1 MMKNIIYTISLLFTF
16 TFAQAQNPTEA
27 KMAYQM
33 AEEQF
38 EAKQYTEALDYLK
51 KAETAL
57 GSTNPP
63 IAYLKV
69 MIRSQIFDSSFGK
82 ADWKKALENLEKE
95 LVNFEQ
101 TKNKEALAAEK
112 LMDVYRIRQGIGE
125 RRQKYE
131 RFWADESTRID
142 AFNTFFNTFPKVGID
157 IRDFFQHP
165 YARAWRGFKSFK
177 ILVESFRKGDG
188 RQLDGVTMDEA
199 LRIGEPFFY
208 RIKTNAKGIV
218 TEYVLITEFTAS
230 SVTKNDFISAI
241 QMPGIYAEA
250 FQPIKGNFFY
260 NGNLTGYQLKQNNP
274 PYILT
279 IDTKLQK
286 SDAKYRRN
294 GRKKYIDFI
303 DVYVKFDEQ

>member
-1 MMKNIIYTISLLFTF
+1 MMKNIIYTISLLFAF
-16 TFAQAQNPTEA
+16 TFAQAQSSTEA

-38 EAKQYTEALDYLK
+38 GAKQYTEALDYLK

-57 GSTNPP
+57 GSSNPP

-69 MIRSQIFDSSFGK
+69 MIMNQIFEASFGK

-101 TKNKEALAAEK
+101 TKNKEALADEK
-112 LMDVYRIRQGIGE
+112 LMEVYRIKQGIEE
-125 RRQKYE
+125 RRQKHE
-131 RFWADESTRID
+131 RFWANESIKID

-157 IRDFFQHP
+157 IKDFFRHP
-165 YARAWRGFKSFK
+165 YTRQWREFKTFMTV
-177 ILVESFRKGDG
+177 VEKFEKGHSS
-188 RQLDGVTMDEA
+188 QMNYTALDDA
-199 LRIGEPFFY
+199 LRIGEPFVQ
-208 RIKTNAKGIV
+208 RIVTNAKGIV
-218 TEYVLITEFTAS
+218 TEYLLITEFTAPT
-230 SVTKNDFISAI
+230 VTKDDFMSAI
-241 QMPGIYAEA
+241 RMPAMYADA
-250 FQPIKGNFFY
+250 FQPVKGVFFY
-260 NGNLTGYQLKQNNP
+260 NDNLTGYQLKQNNP

>member
-1 MMKNIIYTISLLFTF
+1 MMKNIICAIGLLFTF
-16 TFAQAQNPTEA
+16 TFVQAQNSTEA
-27 KMAYQM
+27 KLAYQM

-38 EAKQYTEALDYLK
+38 DAKQYTKALDYLK

-57 GSTNPP
+57 GSSNPP

-69 MIRSQIFDSSFGK
+69 MIMNQIFDVSFGK

-101 TKNKEALAAEK
+101 TKNKEALADEK
-112 LMDVYRIRQGIGE
+112 LMEVYRIKQGIEE

-131 RFWADESTRID
+131 RFWANESIKID

-157 IRDFFQHP
+157 IKDFFRHP
-165 YARAWRGFKSFK
+165 YAKLWRGYESFK
-177 ILVESFRKGDG
+177 TIVESYRKGDG
-188 RQLDGVTMDEA
+188 KQLDGTTLDEA
-199 LRIGEPFFY
+199 LRIGEPFVY

-218 TEYVLITEFTAS
+218 TEYLLITEFTAPT
-230 SVTKNDFISAI
+230 VTKDDFMSAI
-241 QMPGIYAEA
+241 RMPAMYADA
-250 FQPIKGNFFY
+250 FQPVKGNFLY
-260 NGNLTGYQLKQNNP
+260 NENLKGYQLKQNNP

-294 GRKKYIDFI
+294 GRKKYIDFV